1 MPNPY
6 RDGRKMVLKPYL
18 IAAVLTLV
26 CTPALPQA
34 VFAVGP
40 AWRAT
45 SRLGYAPTAQSAQ
58 AAQQAPKAWALAQID
73 AAYAASQNP
82 PRIAPELAAF
92 NAPVNDLARGYH
104 AYTSARKAA
113 RQQRATSSAD
123 PDNPNMAA
131 APEDRFLRETLSA
144 AHTWRLWACS
154 DPSVEQPLLA
164 KMTEFWFN
172 HFNVSSTKNSVRAF
186 VGHYVA
192 NAMRTHALG
201 KFEDL
206 VLASAHHPAM
216 LLYLDQAQSKV
227 QGLNENYARELMEL
241 HTLGVGGGYTLAD
254 VRELARI
261 LTGWTVRFNR
271 GEAFQFMPD
280 RHDTGDKLLLGKT
293 YTNAG
298 ENEGI
303 DAIRTLAR
311 HPATAQRIAKRLATT
326 FVSDQ
331 PSPALLKQLAN
342 TFERTQGDIRAVMQ
356 ALVASAD
363 FWNPDNTLVKTPLD
377 FACSVLTAQGGLKD
391 GRDAKQTMAFLSQA
405 GQPLHAW
412 QTPDGYPTDAAT
424 WLAPEALTRRADYAL
439 LLGGRMAE
447 PAYLQH
453 FLSPS
458 ARARIAKEDLK
469 IRTGL
474 MLASPEFMRK

>member
-1 MPNPY
+1 
-6 RDGRKMVLKPYL
+6 MVLQPLL
-18 IAAVLTLV
+18 IALTLTLASSLALAE
-26 CTPALPQA
+26 TPHSVAQ
-34 VFAVGP
+34 

-58 AAQQAPKAWALAQID
+58 AAQQSPKTWAAQQID
-73 AAYAASQNP
+73 AAYAASQKP
-82 PRIAPELAAF
+82 PRVPPELAVF
-92 NAPVNDLARGYH
+92 NAPINDLARDYH
-104 AYTSARKAA
+104 AYTTARKSA
-113 RQQRATSSAD
+113 RQQRAASSTV
-123 PDNPNMAA
+123 PDANPNNNPNMAA
-131 APEDRFLRETLSA
+131 AAPQDRFLRETLRA
-144 AHTWRLWACS
+144 ANAWRLSACS

-172 HFNVSSTKNSVRAF
+172 HFNVSSTKNSVRPF

-206 VLASAHHPAM
+206 VLASARHPAM
-216 LLYLDQAQSKV
+216 LLYLDQAQSK
-227 QGLNENYARELMEL
+227 QLGLNENYARELMEL
-241 HTLGVGGGYTLAD
+241 HTLGVGSGYTQSD
-254 VRELARI
+254 VHELARI
-261 LTGWTVRFNR
+261 LTGWTVRFNQ
-271 GEAFQFMPD
+271 GEAFQFTPA
-280 RHDTGDKLLLGKT
+280 RHDTGDKLLLGK
-293 YTNAG
+293 NFVGNG

-303 DAIRTLAR
+303 EAIRMLAR
-311 HPATAQRIAKRLATT
+311 HPATAQRIARRLATT

-331 PSPALLKQLAN
+331 PSAALVKQLAS

-356 ALVASAD
+356 TLVDSPD
-363 FWNPDNTLVKTPLD
+363 FWNADNTLIKTPLD
-377 FACSVLTAQGGLKD
+377 FACAVLSAQGGIKD
-391 GRDAKQTMAFLSQA
+391 ERDTKQTLAFLSQS

-439 LLGGRMAE
+439 LLGARMAE
-447 PAYLQH
+447 PTYLQP

-458 ARARIAKEDLK
+458 ARSRIDKEALK

-474 MLASPEFMRK
+474 MLSSPEFMRK